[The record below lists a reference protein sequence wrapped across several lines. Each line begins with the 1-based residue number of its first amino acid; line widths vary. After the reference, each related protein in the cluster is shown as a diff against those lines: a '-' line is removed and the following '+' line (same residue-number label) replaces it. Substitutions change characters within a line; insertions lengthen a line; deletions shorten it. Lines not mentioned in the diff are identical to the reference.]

1 MKQKDLAVVIASVV
15 VAGIFSFIICSQ
27 LITSSANR
35 NQQVEIVQPISAD
48 FNLPD
53 KKIFNTEAVNPTKL
67 IEIAPNT
74 NNLPFANQ

>member
-1 MKQKDLAVVIASVV
+1 MKQKDLITIVASVV

-27 LITSSANR
+27 FINSSADH
-35 NQQVEIVQPISAD
+35 NQKYEIVQPISAE

-53 KKIFNTEAVNPTKL
+53 KKIFNTEAINPTKL

-74 NNLPFANQ
+74 NNQPFANQ

>member
-1 MKQKDLAVVIASVV
+1 MKQKDLITVIASVV
-15 VAGIFSFIICSQ
+15 VAGIFSFVICSQ
-27 LITSSANR
+27 FITSSASK
-35 NQQVEIVQPISAD
+35 NQKVEVVQPISAE

-53 KKIFNTEAVNPTKL
+53 KKIFNTEAINPTKL